1 MEVRFPTAPRPNA
14 PKRSELKDQAERQMI
29 IIKVYI
35 IEFFSRHP
43 ILKSLLLWSLA
54 AIITLLCV
62 MYQDKTGPTYPL
74 EGEITLCGETVS
86 YKFQRSE
93 TIGKSLK
100 VVLVDPVPG
109 EVSGYVRYRRLKS
122 DDRWADARMKRGK
135 FEITRRGRSEEVRGI
150 GAELPS
156 LRVRAGKYEYYV
168 YLSCGDQSLSVTGEE
183 PVIARYKGKVPSWAL
198 FIHIIVMFG
207 SMTVAV
213 RTLLEALVDGSYLK
227 LVWATVI
234 SLILGGFIFGPLVQW
249 YAFGVWWDGFPI
261 GYDLTDNKILIEL
274 VFWLLA
280 CYMNRGGRRNRGSVY
295 LAAVLTLI
303 VYFIPHS
310 LLGSEYNYRSG
321 SGRGTAG

>member
-1 MEVRFPTAPRPNA
+1 MKTFMNRRPVTG
-14 PKRSELKDQAERQMI
+14 SI
-29 IIKVYI
+29 I
-35 IEFFSRHP
+35 
-43 ILKSLLLWSLA
+43 LWALA
-54 AIITLLCV
+54 VAITVLCL

-74 EGEITLCGETVS
+74 EGELIICGETVD

-109 EVSGYVRYRRLKS
+109 EVSGYVRYRRLNS
-122 DDRWADARMKRGK
+122 DDRWADAQMKRGA
-135 FEITRRGRSEEVRGI
+135 FEIARRGRSEEVEGI

-168 YLSCGDQSLSVTGEE
+168 YLSCGGEPFSVTGKE
-183 PVIARYKGKVPSWAL
+183 PVIARYKGEVPSWAL

-207 SMTVAV
+207 SMTIAI

-227 LVWATVI
+227 LIWATVI
-234 SLILGGFIFGPLVQW
+234 SLILGGFVFGPLVQW
-249 YAFGVWWDGFPI
+249 YAFGVWWDGIPF
-261 GYDLTDNKILIEL
+261 GYDLTDNKVLVSL

-280 CYMNRGGRRNRGSVY
+280 CYMNRSGKRNRGSVY
-295 LAAVLTLI
+295 LAAAVTLI
-303 VYFIPHS
+303 IYFIPHS
-310 LLGSEYNYRSG
+310 MLGSEYNYRSG